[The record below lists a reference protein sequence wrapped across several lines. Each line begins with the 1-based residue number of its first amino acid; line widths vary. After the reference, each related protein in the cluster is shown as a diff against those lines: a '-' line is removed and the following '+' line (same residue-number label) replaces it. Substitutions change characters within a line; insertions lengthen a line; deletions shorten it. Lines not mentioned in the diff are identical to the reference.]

1 VTRGEMVEA
10 ELGRLIEKRH
20 DKRVLEEGER
30 PAFEAWQESERRY
43 FARIEEGRHRE
54 RLAYHEGQAARL
66 SNTLGGLVAH
76 HEAEA
81 EKYRDQRKGAA

>member
-1 VTRGEMVEA
+1 MVEA

-20 DKRVLEEGER
+20 DRRLLEEGKR
-30 PAFEAWQESERRY
+30 PAFEASQESERRY
-43 FARIEEGRHRE
+43 FARIEEERRRE
-54 RLAYHEGQAARL
+54 RLAYHEGQTARL

-81 EKYRDQRKGAA
+81 EKHLPKGAT